1 LVDNG
6 GSAIFK
12 NEGDMKDAVNEVAAF
27 TVYPNPANTMV
38 TIEGTAA
45 GFDYVLSNSFGQ
57 VIQTGN
63 TKSNVKELDVSNLSA
78 GIYMLNVQGSKN
90 ETIRL
95 VITR

>member
-12 NEGDMKDAVNEVAAF
+12 NEGDMNDAVNEVAAF

-57 VIQTGN
+57 VMQTGHAA
-63 TKSNVKELDVSNLSA
+63 SNVTEIDVSDLSA
-78 GIYMLNVQGSKN
+78 GIYMLTLTGRKN
-90 ETIRL
+90 ENVRL